1 MQTRAAIDE
10 KLAKFVDMKVIPRQ
24 YHDLIKDFVCP
35 RLELE
40 KFTKSDFI
48 RTVLATPELMSF
60 LQNLPQ
66 YALSR
71 FFRCSEGLIS
81 RLLREPR
88 TTSAPMTRGRPK
100 LLSDERELEI
110 VKWIEE
116 RCAAKEWP
124 TTTAFKQR
132 VLAALEEENKN
143 ITPSTQYFYDLQ
155 SRLMD
160 GRFCV
165 KSASE
170 MDPERFAVS
179 KEDVQ
184 SYFNELERL
193 GLKDIHPKLII
204 NIDETDFGASKS
216 GRQKPQKVIVP
227 VDFKGSPVFKA
238 SEERRFITC
247 LAATTASGIL
257 LTPGLIANRQY
268 ECDDAPSCSFSAYCL
283 RYFSP
288 KALVSR
294 DIFCDFIVNSII
306 PYVKLTRM
314 SLGLE
319 PDAPAVVIF
328 DGHKSHLSEL
338 LKAKTAEAGILLV
351 LLPPHSSHLLQPLDQ
366 VIFRR
371 MKHEFA
377 QFGPIPGLTKMSSS
391 LERVWASY
399 QATDVRH
406 VIFSSW
412 RQTGLVPVV
421 QGGRCVRIELDSGRV
436 LEGNKMNHGEVP
448 NEHSRGEKVKD
459 SKFGAL
465 NEDEYL
471 IFGARQCPLCCQ
483 PLD

>member
-1 MQTRAAIDE
+1 MKTRAAIE
-10 KLAKFVDMKVIPRQ
+10 AKLLKFIDIQTIPHQ

-35 RLELE
+35 ALEVE
-40 KFTKSDFI
+40 NFTKSEFI
-48 RTVLATPELMSF
+48 RMVLATPELMSF

-66 YALSR
+66 YVLSK
-71 FFRCSEGLIS
+71 FFRCSEALVS
-81 RLLREPR
+81 RVLREPAAA
-88 TTSAPMTRGRPK
+88 TAPMTRGRPK
-100 LLSDERELEI
+100 LLSEERELAI
-110 VKWIEE
+110 VKWIED

-170 MDPERFAVS
+170 MDPERFNVT
-179 KEDVQ
+179 KEDVR
-184 SYFNELERL
+184 SYFSELQRIGITE
-193 GLKDIHPKLII
+193 IHPKLII
-204 NIDETDFGASKS
+204 NLDETGFGASKS

-227 VDFKGSPVFKA
+227 ADFKGSPVFKA
-238 SEERRFITC
+238 SEEKRFITC
-247 LAATTASGIL
+247 IAATSASGIL
-257 LTPGLIANRQY
+257 LTPGLVANRQH
-268 ECDDAPSCSFSAYCL
+268 ECDDAPSCSFFAYCL

-288 KALVSR
+288 KAFVSR
-294 DIFCDFIVNSII
+294 DIFCHFIVNSII
-306 PYVKLTRM
+306 PYVKLTRA
-314 SLGLE
+314 SLGLTS
-319 PDAPAVVIF
+319 DAPALIIF

-371 MKHEFA
+371 MKQEFS
-377 QFGPIPGLTKMSSS
+377 QFGQISGLTKISSS
-391 LERVWASY
+391 LERVWAAY

-406 VIFSSW
+406 LILASW
-412 RQTGLVPVV
+412 RRTGLIPVV
-421 QGGRCVRIELDSGRV
+421 EAGRCVRIDLNVDVV
-436 LEGNKMNHGEVP
+436 LEGDKMNHGEEP
-448 NEHSRGEKVKD
+448 NEHSRGRKVEEP
-459 SKFGAL
+459 KFGPL

-471 IFGARQCPLCCQ
+471 IFRARQCPLCCQ